1 MVDARIL
8 NTEAALSSAILTLA
22 AETPISQITVA
33 DVARQAGINRA
44 TFYSHFAS
52 PSDLLVAVLSSDLD
66 EITRVDGEVRQSGA
80 APSAQVTRQSFVETV
95 QHVHRFREV
104 YCRAL
109 LDPNGGTTRGVLS
122 AVFVRGCT
130 MHIREFVPAER
141 VPGDPDVIVAFLAHG
156 LTGAIEVAIQR
167 DDWQVEELAD
177 LLVGLMPA
185 WWD

>member
-1 MVDARIL
+1 VVDARIL

-52 PSDLLVAVLSSDLD
+52 PGDLLVAVLAGDLD
-66 EITRVDGEVRQSGA
+66 EITRIDGEVRQSG

-95 QHVHRFREV
+95 QHVHRFRDV
-104 YCRAL
+104 YSRAL

-130 MHIREFVPAER
+130 IHIREFVPADR

-156 LTGAIEVAIQR
+156 LAGAIELAIQR
-167 DDWQVEELAD
+167 DDWNVEELAD